1 MTAPD
6 QKELSG
12 DVQGHSVDQR
22 MHGPA
27 TGCTPTL
34 VRQILE
40 GLSYRSVLNVDCGD
54 GLTIAE
60 LFADRNDLKIV
71 GTDAS
76 SSALDT
82 AKRRNPRA
90 EFRCFDFGAGPVKEH
105 FDLVICNEAI
115 KDFEN
120 SQSAV
125 KRLAEMT
132 DRYLVITT
140 PCECARNH
148 DEIEQMVKT
157 TGLRLARTM
166 ECGKG
171 GQLVILA
178 ERERKPLILQPLP
191 KDPCVSIVIPVRN
204 EEHYMEQCIASLKK
218 LDYPADKLEIIFADG
233 RSTDRTAEIA
243 RANGC
248 RVVDNPGLKISA
260 GRNQGFAASKG
271 QIIVFTDADCVFDTV
286 WLKTAVLHFKDDRIA
301 GLSGPTRV
309 PREQN
314 DFGKAVGAVFGLA
327 GMIGATV
334 HHETVDAVYET
345 DDLPGCNAFYR
356 REALAAVMPT
366 NTLLRSN
373 EDVEMNAYI
382 RREGFRLFM
391 TPDVQVQHF
400 KRTSSR
406 GFWKQMQI
414 FAAGRA
420 QLARRDR
427 TFLKFSHEFAAFGVP
442 TVGVLIL
449 AGLIFSP
456 GFREIFLV
464 LALIAL
470 VVLFMIFTASY
481 SLAVAVRAIPAVF
494 IAASGWIIGF
504 LREWYSPTPFQQP
517 GPNTHENSVATNAK
531 SGDKENR

>member
-1 MTAPD
+1 VTDGGFSQRQEAADCNNPNLKYWRIGGSHGRVPRMTAPD

-166 ECGKG
+166 E
-171 GQLVILA
+171 
-178 ERERKPLILQPLP
+178 
-191 KDPCVSIVIPVRN
+191 
-204 EEHYMEQCIASLKK
+204 
-218 LDYPADKLEIIFADG
+218 
-233 RSTDRTAEIA
+233 
-243 RANGC
+243 
-248 RVVDNPGLKISA
+248 
-260 GRNQGFAASKG
+260 
-271 QIIVFTDADCVFDTV
+271 
-286 WLKTAVLHFKDDRIA
+286 
-301 GLSGPTRV
+301 
-309 PREQN
+309 
-314 DFGKAVGAVFGLA
+314 
-327 GMIGATV
+327 
-334 HHETVDAVYET
+334 
-345 DDLPGCNAFYR
+345 
-356 REALAAVMPT
+356 
-366 NTLLRSN
+366 
-373 EDVEMNAYI
+373 
-382 RREGFRLFM
+382 
-391 TPDVQVQHF
+391 
-400 KRTSSR
+400 
-406 GFWKQMQI
+406 
-414 FAAGRA
+414 
-420 QLARRDR
+420 
-427 TFLKFSHEFAAFGVP
+427 
-442 TVGVLIL
+442 
-449 AGLIFSP
+449 
-456 GFREIFLV
+456 
-464 LALIAL
+464 
-470 VVLFMIFTASY
+470 
-481 SLAVAVRAIPAVF
+481 
-494 IAASGWIIGF
+494 
-504 LREWYSPTPFQQP
+504 
-517 GPNTHENSVATNAK
+517 
-531 SGDKENR
+531 